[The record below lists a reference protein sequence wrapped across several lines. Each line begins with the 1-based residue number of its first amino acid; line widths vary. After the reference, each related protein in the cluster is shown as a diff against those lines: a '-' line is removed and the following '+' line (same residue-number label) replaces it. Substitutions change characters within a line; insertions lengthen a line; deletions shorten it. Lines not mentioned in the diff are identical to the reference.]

1 MVEGR
6 RILKVTEAAARL
18 ALHRSTVYEHMESG
32 ALPYV
37 QIGAAKRIPE
47 RALEEF
53 MAARIVAGKE
63 GR

>member
-6 RILKVTEAAARL
+6 RLLKVTEAARL